1 MNYYAFVAGIVI
13 AVYVAVGFKKTK
25 LEKRRW
31 VYPAFLAT
39 FPVYYWVFAMY
50 AADYKAL
57 INEIGIG
64 LAFFLTAYMA
74 YRLNSVIGL
83 TVLTAGYILHAG
95 YDVIHNS
102 LFINPGT
109 PVWWPEFCG
118 SIDGLIG
125 VYLLYLVVSAKSRAT
140 KNA

>member
-31 VYPAFLAT
+31 AYPAFLAT

-102 LFINPGT
+102 LFINAGT
-109 PVWWPEFCG
+109 PVWWPDFCG